1 MQQLSYNSYLNS
13 MDDEIR
19 GFIQNGE
26 IGALALDTS
35 TLRAAGYAFERG
47 LLEQVAHLRAHGI
60 TVLLPDIVMHE
71 TRAHLLKEATL
82 AVGKLRGAVDDLERK
97 SLIYPAALAT
107 LISASDAAYVE
118 AQERPVQR
126 LEEWIAKAGIS
137 VVDAGDFALVEDL
150 IALYVAGDPPFTV
163 EGKKKSEFPDAL
175 ALLALKGWAEN
186 NSTRVLAV
194 SGDDDW
200 KRFGEY
206 SSEVYVVQDL
216 GAALSAFQTPNA
228 ANVCR
233 ALFMSVE
240 DGDPYGLEAKLL
252 EALDN
257 GRDRLRLRLEL
268 DETPYAET
276 IDSFSIEFSGVELPE
291 FDHSSDEFK
300 PVSHDSAAGKTV
312 VEIAA
317 WASAVISW
325 QLSLSSWDKAKRQ
338 SVTVGG
344 GTYRDEQQ
352 FEFKALV
359 TVAKRSGDLKITRV
373 EIEPTT
379 VDSFLDDVTP
389 QWYGD
394 ASA

>member
-1 MQQLSYNSYLNS
+1 

-19 GFIQNGE
+19 SLIQNGE

-35 TLRAAGYAFERG
+35 MLRAAGYAFERG

-60 TVLLPDIVMHE
+60 SVLLPDIVVHE
-71 TRAHLLKEATL
+71 TRAHLLKEAAL
-82 AVGKLRGAVDDLERK
+82 AVGKLRGAVEDLDRK
-97 SLIYPAALAT
+97 TLTYPAALAT
-107 LISASDAAYVE
+107 LISASHAACVE
-118 AQERPVQR
+118 AQERPAQR
-126 LEEWIAKAGIS
+126 LKEWITKAGIS
-137 VVDAGDFALVEDL
+137 VVDAGDFVQVEDL

-175 ALLALKGWAEN
+175 ALLALKGWAESN
-186 NSTRVLAV
+186 DTRVLAV
-194 SGDDDW
+194 SSDDDW
-200 KRFGEY
+200 KRFGES

-216 GAALSAFQTPNA
+216 GGALSAFQTPNA

-233 ALFMSVE
+233 ALFMSVD
-240 DGDPYGLEAKLL
+240 DGDPYGLESELL
-252 EALDN
+252 KALN
-257 GRDRLRLRLEL
+257 KGRDRIRLRLEL

-276 IDSFSIEFSGVELPE
+276 IETFSIEFSGVELPE
-291 FDHSSDEFK
+291 FDHGSDEFK

-325 QLSLSSWDKAKRQ
+325 QLSLSTWEKSKRQ

-352 FEFKALV
+352 FEFKALA
-359 TVAKRSGDLKITRV
+359 TVAKGSEGLKIMRV

-379 VDSFLDDVTP
+379 VDSFLDEVAP

-394 ASA
+394 TSV

>member
-1 MQQLSYNSYLNS
+1 

-312 VEIAA
+312 VEITA

>member
-1 MQQLSYNSYLNS
+1 

-126 LEEWIAKAGIS
+126 LKEWIAKAGIS

-200 KRFGEY
+200 KRFGES

-252 EALDN
+252 KALDN

-268 DETPYAET
+268 GETPYAET

-312 VEIAA
+312 VEITA

-338 SVTVGG
+338 SVAVGG

-373 EIEPTT
+373 EVEPTT

>member
-1 MQQLSYNSYLNS
+1 

-19 GFIQNGE
+19 SLIQNGE

-35 TLRAAGYAFERG
+35 MLRAAGYAFERG

-71 TRAHLLKEATL
+71 TRAHLLKEAAL
-82 AVGKLRGAVDDLERK
+82 AVGKLRGAVEDLDRK
-97 SLIYPAALAT
+97 TLTYPAALAT
-107 LISASDAAYVE
+107 LISASDAACVE
-118 AQERPVQR
+118 AQERPAQR
-126 LEEWIAKAGIS
+126 VKEWIAKAGIS
-137 VVDAGDFALVEDL
+137 VVDAGDFVQVEDL

-163 EGKKKSEFPDAL
+163 EGKKKSEFPDAF

-186 NSTRVLAV
+186 NDTRVLAV
-194 SGDDDW
+194 SSDDDW
-200 KRFGEY
+200 KRFGE
-206 SSEVYVVQDL
+206 SSSAVYVVQDL

-233 ALFMSVE
+233 ALFMSVD
-240 DGDPYGLEAKLL
+240 DGDPYGLEAELL
-252 EALDN
+252 KALDK

-276 IDSFSIEFSGVELPE
+276 IEAFSIEFSGVELPE
-291 FDHSSDEFK
+291 FDHGSDEFK
-300 PVSHDSAAGKTV
+300 PVSHDSATGKTV

-325 QLSLSSWDKAKRQ
+325 QLSLSTWDKAKRQ

-352 FEFKALV
+352 FEFKALI
-359 TVAKRSGDLKITRV
+359 TVAKGSGDLKIMRV

-379 VDSFLDDVTP
+379 VDSFLDEVTP

-394 ASA
+394 ASV

>member
-1 MQQLSYNSYLNS
+1 

-312 VEIAA
+312 VEITA
-317 WASAVISW
+317 WTSAVISW